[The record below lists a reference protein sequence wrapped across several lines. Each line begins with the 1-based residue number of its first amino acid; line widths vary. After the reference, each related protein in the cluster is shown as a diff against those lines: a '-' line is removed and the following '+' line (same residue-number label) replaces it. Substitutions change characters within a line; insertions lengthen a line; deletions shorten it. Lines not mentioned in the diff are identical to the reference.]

1 MGGKTGTTTQSVQI
15 PPEVMARYNAVNARA
30 ENVAQQPFQQY
41 STDPSA
47 FVAQLNQQQQT
58 GISNIN
64 QYANAAQPA
73 YQAAMQG
80 TAGAYGGLSSEG
92 FQRGVQGY
100 MSPFLQNAMGS
111 TAAQMQNVARQ
122 QQQDIVGNAVR
133 SGAFGGDRGS
143 VARAALAN
151 QQNLALGQTLGNM
164 AQQGYQ
170 SAAQNY
176 LTGIGQQG
184 QLAAQMGALG
194 AGAQQAGLQGAQAQL
209 GAGTLGQ
216 QTEQA
221 GKTALYNQFLQ
232 QQAYPF
238 QVAQFLANI
247 AMGTGAL
254 SGSTTTT
261 TQPMPFFSDRR
272 LKEDVKRI
280 GESDEGLPI
289 YKYKYKGDPNEQ
301 THIGFMADE
310 VEKKHP
316 EAVGIAAG
324 YKTVDYD
331 KATSEGGAVK
341 PQHAGIG
348 FASGG
353 MPYGGIGYVP
363 ESNIQVGKLMTPGA
377 APDLPES
384 ELSQLGS
391 LAKTGMSLYKDYD
404 WLKSKGFASGGM
416 PYDEEDKTEDKT
428 KLDIPTEKDTHQL
441 AVAGAPPSAPDS
453 GLSDIMNL
461 AKTAATIYSMSD
473 RRLKENIKRIGKTDD
488 GLPIY
493 KFKYKG
499 DPNEQTHIG
508 FMADDVEKKHPE
520 AVKTTSGYKVVNYE
534 KATENINRIHKK
546 DGGPLDES
554 SPDFW
559 RNYTME
565 SAKRAGIDPDFAA
578 KVFHGESGFNPRAVG
593 DEGSSFGI
601 AQLHYGDQSQKY
613 PRPGL
618 GDEFTKQT
626 GLDARDPANQKA
638 AIDWSTKYAAEHGWG
653 PWTAARNL
661 QKQAD
666 IPAFGSSE
674 AQASPM
680 SPTFNVG
687 KPDSTDI
694 LLSVLAGL
702 GSMAESKSPFLGGA
716 LLAGIGGGAKTY
728 AGLRAQQSEI
738 ALRQSEAMK
747 NTMGLMAQRFSPV
760 PGGNFFDAWNNR
772 VVSPQER
779 AQAAVEMG
787 LPPSFV
793 GMAGSGG
800 EGFAPPAAGGIA
812 GGAPAAGGIA
822 GAPAG
827 APAPQGGIAPPPAM
841 AQAAPQEGGAA
852 PKTATDVGAP
862 VPPATP
868 KEGQPMGM
876 DKADQIYA
884 AAEAHPDVQKYFGLA
899 EESNKQ
905 ALALEEEAHK
915 WTASGIPEYIRAAET
930 KIQQANMMRAQAVT
944 YRDQGMKLRESYAK
958 LPLEKEAET
967 AKIAGQ
973 TKTVYSLDGT
983 PIEVPGDKYLEIVRK
998 GGGDVNGVPVIP
1010 SQSAYLQPII
1020 DNYKDFNTKA
1030 SKFMADYAVSR
1041 PQLAELAHIY
1051 QMYQGGGAGASESLA
1066 NLSSFLQKMGIDN
1079 FSAESAGFDAAY
1091 KLATDIAIKTANSM
1105 AEGAPAASLRDA
1117 MIVAPKP
1124 SDNPDALYKNIT
1136 NRMAAADFS
1145 NDMYRTWD
1153 DAGQPKNITGYINQ
1167 FTRNNKYEDY
1177 RKKAYE
1183 ETEPFAGSTEAGR
1196 AVTTGSQEGKRAQE
1210 AITIEGST
1218 PAERLQAVKRLP
1230 PRTKFI
1236 IPDGPKKGQIG
1247 EVPAQ

>member
-15 PPEVMARYNAVNARA
+15 PPEVLARYNAVNKRA
-30 ENVAQQPFQQY
+30 EDVAGRPFQQY

-47 FVAQLNQQQQT
+47 FVAQLNQQQQA
-58 GISNIN
+58 GIGNIN
-64 QYANAAQPA
+64 QMAGAAQPA
-73 YQAAMQG
+73 YQAAMAGTSRTAQG
-80 TAGAYGGLSSEG
+80 FSPEG
-92 FQRGVQGY
+92 YQQGVQGY
-100 MSPFLQNAMGS
+100 MNPYLQNAMGA
-111 TAAQMQNVARQ
+111 TAAQMQNINQ
-122 QQQDIVGNAVR
+122 QQQAALRGSAIGQ
-133 SGAFGGDRGS
+133 GAFGGNRSDI
-143 VARAALAN
+143 AQAALMG
-151 QQNLALGQTLGNM
+151 QQNLASGQTLAQM
-164 AQQGYQ
+164 ANQGYQ
-170 SAAQNY
+170 NAAQNY
-176 LTGIGQQG
+176 MQG
-184 QLAAQMGALG
+184 LAQSGALYNQLGALG
-194 AGAQQAGLQGAQAQL
+194 AGAQTAGLQGAQAQL

-238 QVAQFLANI
+238 QIAQFLANI

-272 LKEDVKRI
+272 LKEDIKRI

-289 YKYKYKGDPNEQ
+289 YKFKYKGDPNEQ

-324 YKTVDYD
+324 YKTVDYN
-331 KATSEGGAVK
+331 KATSEGGAVH
-341 PQHAGIG
+341 PEHTGMG
-348 FASGG
+348 FAAGG

-404 WLKSKGFASGGM
+404 WLKSKGFADGGM
-416 PYDEEDKTEDKT
+416 PYGDDEAESKT

-441 AVAGAPPSAPDS
+441 AVAGAPPSQGGS
-453 GLSDIMNL
+453 G
-461 AKTAATIYSMSD
+461 MSD
-473 RRLKENIKRIGKTDD
+473 LANIA
-488 GLPIY
+488 
-493 KFKYKG
+493 KFAMM
-499 DPNEQTHIG
+499 
-508 FMADDVEKKHPE
+508 FMKN
-520 AVKTTSGYKVVNYE
+520 GG
-534 KATENINRIHKK
+534 RIHKE

-565 SAKRAGIDPDFAA
+565 SAKRAGIDPNFAA

-674 AQASPM
+674 AQSSPM

-827 APAPQGGIAPPPAM
+827 APAPQGGIAPPAAM

-1051 QMYQGGGAGASESLA
+1051 QKYQGGGAGASESLA